1 MQINEEPFQIQERD
15 TNSVSNNNLPQ
26 ANFNQTSAYDKSF
39 NQQIDFFHQI
49 NKSQLSV
56 EESLD
61 SKNSQAFNGNSTL
74 VDFKA
79 SQYRG
84 KDKGLFKSMKTKY
97 IKQVGEV
104 FQVQFGNQKSKEK
117 SSKQNL
123 KHLKKNIA
131 IKTTDAKI
139 KQDFIVGQSGHG

>member
-1 MQINEEPFQIQERD
+1 
-15 TNSVSNNNLPQ
+15 
-26 ANFNQTSAYDKSF
+26 
-39 NQQIDFFHQI
+39 
-49 NKSQLSV
+49 
-56 EESLD
+56 
-61 SKNSQAFNGNSTL
+61 
-74 VDFKA
+74 
-79 SQYRG
+79 
-84 KDKGLFKSMKTKY
+84 MKTKY